1 MRMIIERQ
9 AVASAMRK
17 RLSRSDASARLAL
30 GVFVAVVALAFARY
44 AVAGRR
50 AWFFYDE
57 WDFLADRN
65 GGNLHDLFTPH
76 YDHWST
82 LPILVYRL
90 LWNVFGLRTYRPY
103 QLLIIAL
110 HLTAAVLL
118 RVVMRRAGV
127 GPWIATVAAA
137 TFALLGGA
145 GWMNIL
151 WGFQIGFVG
160 SLVCGLVQLI
170 LADHD
175 GPIDWR
181 DALGLTF
188 GIAGLMCSG
197 FAVTMTL
204 VVGLAVLI
212 RRGWRPATFYTVPAA
227 MLYLAWW
234 VAFARNASTAT
245 PGSLSNVAEYVSI
258 GVSNGFARL
267 GHWPGIGLALAL
279 VLVGGLALAWGRLPL
294 AQLRRQAA
302 VPAALLV
309 GCPVFFAIVGFGKG
323 GPPHSPHDA
332 TFSRYVHLAAALT
345 LPALA
350 VAADAIAR
358 RWRFAAPLLIVLFLL
373 GVPSNMATI
382 FPREALRTGLGRP
395 ELVLSLGQVPLA
407 QKVPGDVHPIPSV
420 FDERYITVGW
430 LREGVKSGRIP
441 RLAYIA
447 PNMVAEADLR
457 VALVQRGQPWP
468 SGPCKPF
475 TARTQRIEAGQHI
488 DFVGKLLVRL
498 VGDGGGVSS
507 AKSFWSGL
515 GSRLAAVGGPLTI
528 DIAPNPGAEAF
539 ECR

>member
-1 MRMIIERQ
+1 M
-9 AVASAMRK
+9 
-17 RLSRSDASARLAL
+17 
-30 GVFVAVVALAFARY
+30 GVFVAVIALAFVRY
-44 AVAGRR
+44 AVAGRKV
-50 AWFFYDE
+50 WFFYDE
-57 WDFLADRN
+57 WDFLANRT
-65 GGNLHDLFTPH
+65 GGNLHDLFAPH
-76 YDHWST
+76 YDHWTT
-82 LPILVYRL
+82 LPILIYRF

-127 GPWIATVAAA
+127 GPWITTVAAA
-137 TFALLGGA
+137 TFVLLGGA

-170 LADHD
+170 IADHD
-175 GPIDWR
+175 GPIDRR

-188 GIAGLMCSG
+188 GIVGLMCSG

-212 RRGWRPATFYTVPAA
+212 RRGWRPATLYTVPAG

-234 VAFARNASTAT
+234 VVFARNASTAT
-245 PGSLSNVAEYVSI
+245 PGSFSNVAEFVSI
-258 GVSNGFARL
+258 GVSNGFAKL

-279 VLVGGLALAWGRLPL
+279 TLVGGLALAWGRLPL

-302 VPAALLV
+302 APAALLV
-309 GCPVFFAIVGFGKG
+309 GCPVFFAILGLGKG
-323 GPPHSPHDA
+323 GPPHSPQNA
-332 TFSRYVHLAAALT
+332 TFARYVHLAAALM

-358 RWRFAAPLLIVLFLL
+358 RWRFAAPFLIVLFLV

-382 FPREALRTGLGRP
+382 FPRDALRTGLGNPR
-395 ELVLSLGQVPLA
+395 LVLALGQVPLA
-407 QKVPGDVHPIPSV
+407 QKAPGDVHPIPIP

-430 LREGVKSGRIP
+430 LRQGVKSGRIP

-447 PNMVAEADLR
+447 PNIVAEANLR
-457 VALVQRGQPWP
+457 VALVQRGGPHP
-468 SGPCKPF
+468 SRPCKPF

-488 DFVGKLLVRL
+488 DFEGALWVR
-498 VGDGGGVSS
+498 VIGEGGAVSRIRGFS
-507 AKSFWSGL
+507 SDTGS
-515 GSRLAAVGGPLTI
+515 GSRQSV
-528 DIAPNPGAEAF
+528 
-539 ECR
+539 R